1 MATSFIQDGQKFE
14 VVLIGDYGVGKT
26 SLIDRI
32 SGNNFSLEI
41 STVNFVNVEYPFR
54 VSDTLTKKLVVKFP
68 DTGGME
74 NWGNLP
80 TNYFR

>member
-1 MATSFIQDGQKFE
+1 METPSIQDGQRFE

-32 SGNNFSLEI
+32 SGNDFSIEI
-41 STVNFVNVEYPFR
+41 STVNFINVKFPFR
-54 VSDTLTKKLVVKFP
+54 VSDTLTKNLVVKFP

-80 TNYFR
+80 TSFFR